1 MQTIFHIYTLYQP
14 ETPIS
19 AKWSKARGLLLVEGT
34 NISRMARGLLL
45 VEGTIIS
52 AGWPKP
58 RELLLA
64 EGTNIGCNI
73 KWYALSYLSHT

>member
-19 AKWSKARGLLLVEGT
+19 AKWSK
-34 NISRMARGLLL
+34 ARGLLL

>member
-1 MQTIFHIYTLYQP
+1 MQPFSIYTPCISLRRQYQP
-14 ETPIS
+14 NGRRPEGCYWSRALIS
-19 AKWSKARGLLLVEGT
+19 AGWPEGSYWSRAL
-34 NISRMARGLLL
+34 
-45 VEGTIIS
+45 IS